1 MKDKKIL
8 YGVCGIGMGHTHRQL
23 PLLDALSRDNRIV
36 LFAYGESLRFYKEHF
51 AGSERVTIVPVAVA
65 FYAGNAEGL
74 DFAETARRIK
84 ASGIDYQAINLAAME
99 AAQKLIGKPDLVIS
113 DYEPVSAQYAY
124 ACGAPLVTI
133 DQQSKYLAADFSR
146 VLRGQT
152 CLDEVARLRL
162 FFPQAAARIAC
173 SFFAVPQDG
182 KAEAEK
188 VLFYPPIIKPEI
200 VRLKELRDKGRGNG
214 GDSQSVLVYI
224 SSQREFVQDMDEV
237 MAVLSQAPQYCFH
250 LFVKELPAQL
260 SLSAPAN
267 VKLYRHGDRRFPDVL
282 GECRGLIT
290 TAGHSLLSEAMY
302 LGIPAYLI
310 PLAVYE
316 QQMNAH
322 VVAENGFGICAE
334 ALTAP
339 LLGQFLAGLPACAEA
354 IASDK
359 TVLVRGSGEGPILE
373 FLRSRYLGD

>member
-1 MKDKKIL
+1 MKNKKIL

-36 LFAYGESLRFYKEHF
+36 LFVYGESLSFYEEHF
-51 AGSERVTIVPVAVA
+51 AGSETVTILRVAVP
-65 FYAGNAEGL
+65 FYVGNAAGL

-99 AAQKLIGKPDLVIS
+99 EAQMLIGKPDLVIS

-124 ACGAPLVTI
+124 AHGVSLVTI
-133 DQQSKYLAADFSR
+133 DQQSKYLAGDFGL
-146 VLRGQT
+146 VLGGQT

-173 SFFAVPQDG
+173 SFFAVPQED

-188 VLFYPPIIKPEI
+188 VLFFPPVIKPEI
-200 VRLKELRDKGRGNG
+200 VRLKELRDKRRNKEG
-214 GDSQSVLVYI
+214 GSQSVLVYI
-224 SSQREFVQDMDEV
+224 SSQREFVQQMDEV
-237 MAVLSQAPQYCFH
+237 MAVLSQAPQCRFH
-250 LFVKELPAQL
+250 LFVKELPEALAQ
-260 SLSAPAN
+260 SAPAN
-267 VKLYRHGDRRFPDVL
+267 VKLYRHGDRRFHDVL
-282 GECRGLIT
+282 GECSGLIT

-302 LGIPAYLI
+302 LGIPCFLI

-339 LLGQFLAGLPACAEA
+339 LLGQFLAGLPAYAEA
-354 IASDK
+354 IARDK

-373 FLRSRYLGD
+373 FLRSRYLSG